1 MSQLQ
6 KLADR
11 AEWINEWMEMDA
23 IKLARMIEVVGRRGD
38 GGRGGGREF
47 YAPPVLVLCSLDTV
61 LKNGRR
67 DANAFCFW

>member
-23 IKLARMIEVVGRRGD
+23 IKLARMIEVVGR
-38 GGRGGGREF
+38 GGNGGREF

-67 DANAFCFW
+67 DANAFCFR